1 MCWALM
7 AEIVNFSLCE
17 ESFLN
22 QRIIQ
27 LLTEHIISKSE
38 KLNLNPSKHSLL
50 LTIQS
55 SASVKPENLSNYV

>member
-27 LLTEHIISKSE
+27 LLTHIISKSE